1 MPAPPH
7 RVSRA
12 PFASMPPTTQN
23 LRRRDGRADRRQT
36 PVLTLTAQCLRRRRG
51 FTASVFGRVPRAIG
65 HPSHYSFSAAP
76 HRVIP
81 DKGRRSCLYQ
91 SQRMRK
97 RGNFEKSPVSSM
109 DFGTTR
115 RRVFFEKRRDLQIK
129 FHPDGDMELLR
140 AGAGGRPWR
149 STLLIPHPPGHSSRR
164 ADSFARG
171 GGEIARPRNCCIGSK
186 ALWRRKRP
194 TPPARPFAPGPKR
207 KACCWSRGKTTSAPK
222 RDEAPSPR
230 LRSGEGE
237 DRLVPKAYLRSRIAA
252 IALTWLRA

>member
-65 HPSHYSFSAAP
+65 HPSHYSPP
-76 HRVIP
+76 HRTGSCP
-81 DKGRRSCLYQ
+81 TKG
-91 SQRMRK
+91 
-97 RGNFEKSPVSSM
+97 
-109 DFGTTR
+109 
-115 RRVFFEKRRDLQIK
+115 
-129 FHPDGDMELLR
+129 
-140 AGAGGRPWR
+140 GGRACTKRECANAAILRKACEFHGFRYHETAGFSRKSGIYR
-149 STLLIPHPPGHSSRR
+149 SSSIPMAIWNFYARVPVAAHGGARYSSPHPPGHSSRR

-207 KACCWSRGKTTSAPK
+207 KACCWSRGKTSAPK